1 MMQGNQG
8 SRLKDSLTRRLSE
21 QQQAALYSNYSLLL
35 LAAGRLDAARDI
47 VNTYEKRCT
56 TLPSIPC
63 FHVYRRCAGLQK
75 IFISYRKPESVIISY
90 LLCRYPDSEEL
101 QMAAAAVLA
110 REAKQQEAL
119 TLVANARSRNGAL
132 LRAQLAL
139 EAGDTSQVS
148 YAVTGVLANAV

>member
-1 MMQGNQG
+1 MQGNQG
-8 SRLKDSLTRRLSE
+8 SPRLKDSLSRRLSE
-21 QQQAALYSNYSLLL
+21 QQQAVLYSNYSLLL
-35 LAAGRLDAARDI
+35 LAAGRVDAARD
-47 VNTYEKRCT
+47 VVTTYEKRCT
-56 TLPSIPC
+56 PALLCISCLVTYCTNARLQEVLI
-63 FHVYRRCAGLQK
+63 FYRR
-75 IFISYRKPESVIISY
+75 PENRRNFD

-119 TLVANARSRNGAL
+119 ALVAKARSRNGAL

-148 YAVTGVLANAV
+148 HAVTGVL